1 MTSNPVFV
9 LGILCLIIIVSEW
22 LTKKALFKHFG
33 TALMVILFGAAFSNL
48 GVIPSASNSIPLYS
62 GIFKYL
68 APLSIFYLLLEV
80 NLKSLKNAGLP
91 MLFMFF
97 VGVGGTVAGVLIG
110 MQVVSGEEVF
120 GENFKPLAG
129 MFTGTYIGGSV
140 NFNALALHYKIAE
153 KGNVFAGSVAVDNI
167 ITSIWMI
174 ACIAIPKILNQFVPR
189 DKMIKVE
196 QEGEGEAAI
205 DMENYDNQTIN
216 SKNLAIL
223 MVLGL
228 FTILVS
234 DFLVELIKDATG
246 IKLPSIL
253 ILTTIALFLAQI
265 PFVHKLPGS
274 RLLGLFSVYLFLVV
288 IGAYCEFA
296 ALSQIGD
303 LAVNLLI
310 FTMILVSTHGLLI
323 FGMAWLAKMDWELAA
338 IASQANIGGSSTAL
352 ALSKGLNRN
361 DLFLPSILV
370 GALGNGVGTYLG
382 FLIAALI

>member
-9 LGILCLIIIVSEW
+9 LGILCLIIIISEW
-22 LTKKALFKHFG
+22 LTKKAYFRHFG
-33 TALMVILFGAAFSNL
+33 TALMVILFGATFSNL

-97 VGVGGTVAGVLIG
+97 VGVVGTVTGVLIG
-110 MQVVSGEEVF
+110 MQVVSGQEVF
-120 GENFKPLAG
+120 GENFRPLAG

-153 KGNVFAGSVAVDNI
+153 KGNVFAGAVAVDNI
-167 ITSIWMI
+167 ITSVWMI
-174 ACIAIPKILNQFVPR
+174 ACIAIPKVLQRFVPR
-189 DKMIKVE
+189 NKMIETEPEKE
-196 QEGEGEAAI
+196 SGI
-205 DMENYDNQTIN
+205 DMENYDNQMIN

-223 MVLGL
+223 LVLGL

-234 DFLVELIKDATG
+234 DFLVEWINGLAG

-253 ILTTIALFLAQI
+253 ILTTIALIMAQI
-265 PFVHKLPGS
+265 PFVHHLPGS

-296 ALSQIGD
+296 ALSQIGV
-303 LAVNLLI
+303 LALNLLI
-310 FTMILVSTHGLLI
+310 FTLILVSIHGLLI
-323 FGMAWLAKMDWELAA
+323 FGIAWLAKMDWELAA

-382 FLIAALI
+382 FLIAATL